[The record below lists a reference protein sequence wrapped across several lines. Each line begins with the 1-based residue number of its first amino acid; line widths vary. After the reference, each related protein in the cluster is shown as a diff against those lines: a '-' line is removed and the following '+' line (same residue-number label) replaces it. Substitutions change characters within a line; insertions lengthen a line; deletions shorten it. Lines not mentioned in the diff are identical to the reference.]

1 MLARREHSRAELAA
15 RLATEGSAEEIN
27 RMLSELEAEGLLSD
41 ARFAEAY
48 VRSHGARQGRARLQQ
63 ALRQRGVA
71 ADVAAPPLAAL
82 ASELDR
88 ARDVWQRK
96 FSILP
101 TDRREWA
108 RQARFL
114 QGRGFATD
122 VIRQLLKDPEA

>member
-1 MLARREHSRAELAA
+1 MLC
-15 RLATEGSAEEIN
+15 
-27 RMLSELEAEGLLSD
+27 ELEAEGLLSD

-71 ADVAAPPLAAL
+71 PELAAAPLAGL

-88 ARDVWQRK
+88 AREVWQRK
-96 FSILP
+96 FAVVP
-101 TDRREWA
+101 ADAREWA

-114 QGRGFATD
+114 QGRGFAPD